1 MKTIRTILFLAVVFI
16 IVSCEKTEMIDS
28 KINPE
33 VNSKKCKMIYI
44 YEGFEAGEAAHFGL
58 KKQNVDTQ
66 MKQCRFLPDSL
77 EKGYGY
83 AVAAMFQISEKVT
96 RNQAMAF
103 FDIEKDDNEKVVT
116 LIRIVDEN

>member
-1 MKTIRTILFLAVVFI
+1 MKAIRPILFLAVIFI

-28 KINPE
+28 KIE
-33 VNSKKCKMIYI
+33 QSKKCKMIYI
-44 YEGFEAGEAAHFGL
+44 YEGFEAGEAAYFGL
-58 KKQNVDTQ
+58 KKQNVDPQ

-116 LIRIVDEN
+116 LIRIIDEK

>member
-1 MKTIRTILFLAVVFI
+1 MKTIMLILVIFI
-16 IVSCEKTEMIDS
+16 IVSCEKAEMIDS
-28 KINPE
+28 KIE
-33 VNSKKCKMIYI
+33 QSKKCKMIYI
-44 YEGFEAGEAAHFGL
+44 YENFEPGEAAYFGL
-58 KKQNVDTQ
+58 KKQNVDPQ

-83 AVAAMFQISEKVT
+83 AATAMFEISKGSYH
-96 RNQAMAF
+96 NQATAF

>member
-1 MKTIRTILFLAVVFI
+1 MKAIRTILFLAVVFI
-16 IVSCEKTEMIDS
+16 IVSCEKAEMIDS
-28 KINPE
+28 KIENS
-33 VNSKKCKMIYI
+33 SKKCKMIYI
-44 YEGFEAGEAAHFGL
+44 YENFEPGEAAYFGL

-83 AVAAMFQISEKVT
+83 AATAMFEISKGSYH
-96 RNQAMAF
+96 NQATAF
-103 FDIEKDDNEKVVT
+103 FDIEKSDKEKVVT

>member
-1 MKTIRTILFLAVVFI
+1 MKAIRTILFLTVIFI

-28 KINPE
+28 KIEN
-33 VNSKKCKMIYI
+33 NSKKCKMIYI
-44 YEGFEAGEAAHFGL
+44 YENFEPGEAAYFGL
-58 KKQNVDTQ
+58 KKQNIDTQ

-83 AVAAMFQISEKVT
+83 AVAAMFKISEKVT
-96 RNQAMAF
+96 RNQATAF

-116 LIRIVDEN
+116 LIRIIDEN

>member
-44 YEGFEAGEAAHFGL
+44 YENFEPGEAAYFGL
-58 KKQNVDTQ
+58 KKQNIDTQ

-83 AVAAMFQISEKVT
+83 AATAMFEISKGSYH
-96 RNQAMAF
+96 NQATAF

-116 LIRIVDEN
+116 LIRIIDEK